1 MRSLW
6 YKAHYAVRAAFQQV
20 THVITAHDGGA
31 VTAEFAVVF
40 PTVVAV
46 AVLVLSMT
54 RIVMV
59 QLDCHDA
66 ARQAAYSVI
75 LSEQAGASTSTA
87 QREAIRVAQRSAG
100 VNTQV
105 KVLWA
110 KESFDIR
117 TTCPVATLG
126 HAHLPFT
133 VVGQAQ
139 GSRHEWLE

>member
-54 RIVMV
+54 RIAMML
-59 QLDCHDA
+59 LDKLHTVLFCLNKLVPL
-66 ARQAAYSVI
+66 QAQH
-75 LSEQAGASTSTA
+75 SEKLFALPN
-87 QREAIRVAQRSAG
+87 VAQA
-100 VNTQV
+100 
-105 KVLWA
+105 
-110 KESFDIR
+110 
-117 TTCPVATLG
+117 
-126 HAHLPFT
+126 
-133 VVGQAQ
+133 
-139 GSRHEWLE
+139 